1 MRYGETSALT
11 RVFSWLLNFEICI
24 PLFYFWR
31 GTEKIRES
39 GKLWQRRVLGIRSFL
54 GGRLRRGFRGG
65 LLMLGELDCFWGG
78 GLEVGGWDFCLGS
91 WVWVREEG
99 GVSVLGFIRFFKRIL
114 SLVSHCLNRL
124 STFLVIPPPPLPPHI
139 PSFPLVFFSNL
150 PSSPQTSNTPP
161 T

>member
-65 LLMLGELDCFWGG
+65 LLMLGELDFFGG
-78 GLEVGGWDFCLGS
+78 GFG
-91 WVWVREEG
+91 G
-99 GVSVLGFIRFFKRIL
+99 GVGISVWGVGFGLERRW
-114 SLVSHCLNRL
+114 V
-124 STFLVIPPPPLPPHI
+124 FL
-139 PSFPLVFFSNL
+139 
-150 PSSPQTSNTPP
+150 
-161 T
+161 